1 MNEAVLVKYIKH
13 LIDINTQKLER
24 SFADGNSDS
33 DFYDGVISGLETV
46 LKQMGVLVEAK

>member
-1 MNEAVLVKYIKH
+1 MNEAVLIKYIKH
-13 LIDINTQKLER
+13 LIDVSAEKLEH
-24 SFADGNSDS
+24 SVADGNSDS